1 MKNVAILGFGTVG
14 SGVYEM
20 LCQNAEKIEKAL
32 GYPLKVKY
40 ILDIR
45 DFSDRED
52 AHIFTKDFNVILEDP
67 EVDIVA
73 EVIGGINPA
82 YDFTKAAL
90 MSGKSVVTSN
100 KELVAKKGCEL
111 LAIAKEK
118 NINYLFEASVGGGIP
133 LINPV
138 NNCLAPNKIEEIGGI
153 LNGTTNY
160 ILTEMFEK
168 GRGFEEALKNAQE
181 LGYAERNPEADV
193 EGIDA
198 CRKISI
204 LMSLVTGKFCDSEKI
219 PTEGITKIDGKD
231 VAYAEKLDSVIK
243 LVAYGKNSEEGIFAE
258 VRPAM
263 IKNENPL
270 SSVRSVFNAAYVKGN
285 AVGKVMLYGRGAG
298 KMPTASAVVADIF
311 DVAKS
316 SENKGYFWDGECEF
330 IPIEKVKNSYFI
342 RANKK
347 DEAKIKEIIPDG
359 EFYYLDGETEEFA
372 VITPY
377 AENGYIDKLLEGI
390 DIIKKIRV
398 VGEDE

>member
-32 GYPLKVKY
+32 GFPIKVKY

-45 DFSDRED
+45 DFSDRDD
-52 AHIFTKDFNVILEDP
+52 AHIFTKDFNVILEDS
-67 EVDIVA
+67 EIDIIA
-73 EVIGGINPA
+73 EVIGGVHPA

-90 MSGKSVVTSN
+90 LAGKSVVTSN

-111 LAIAKEK
+111 LKIAKEN

-138 NNCLAPNKIEEIGGI
+138 HNCLAANKIEEIGGI

-168 GRGFEEALKNAQE
+168 GRTFDEALKNAQE

-204 LMSLVTGKFCDSEKI
+204 LMSLITGKFCDSEKI
-219 PTEGITKIDGKD
+219 HTEGITKIDEKD

-243 LVAYGKNSEEGIFAE
+243 LVAYGKNTEDGIFAA
-258 VRPAM
+258 VAPAM

-285 AVGKVMLYGRGAG
+285 AVGKVMFYGRGAG

-316 SENKGYFWDGECEF
+316 SDNKGYFWEEEGSF
-330 IPIEKVKNSYFI
+330 IPFEKMKESYFVRI
-342 RANKK
+342 AKK
-347 DEAKIKEIIPDG
+347 DEAKAKSL
-359 EFYYLDGETEEFA
+359 FYEDAFCCLSEEDDEFA
-372 VITPY
+372 VITPLM
-377 AENGYIDKLLEGI
+377 ENGLFEETFK
-390 DIIKKIRV
+390 DICVIKRIRI

>member
-32 GYPLKVKY
+32 GFPLKVKY

-52 AHIFTKDFNVILEDP
+52 ADIFTKDFNVILEDP

-90 MSGKSVVTSN
+90 QKGKSVVTSN

-111 LAIAKEK
+111 LALAKEK

-133 LINPV
+133 LINPIH
-138 NNCLAPNKIEEIGGI
+138 NCLAANKIEEIGGI

-168 GRGFEEALKNAQE
+168 GRTFDEALKNAQE

-204 LMSLVTGKFCDSEKI
+204 LMSLITEKFCDSEKI
-219 PTEGITKIDGKD
+219 YTEGITNIDEKD
-231 VAYAEKLDSVIK
+231 VAYAEALDSSIK
-243 LVAYGKNSEEGIFAE
+243 LVAYGKNTEDGIFAA

-263 IKNENPL
+263 VKNENPL

-285 AVGKVMLYGRGAG
+285 AVGKVMFYGRGAG
-298 KMPTASAVVADIF
+298 KMPTASAVVSDIL

-316 SENKGYFWDGECEF
+316 SDNKGYYWDCEAEL
-330 IPIEKVKNSYFI
+330 IPFEKMSDSYFLRI
-342 RANKK
+342 AKK
-347 DEAKIKEIIPDG
+347 DEAKAKALFADAECCYIPG
-359 EFYYLDGETEEFA
+359 EDKEFA
-372 VITPY
+372 MVIPSM
-377 AENGYIDKLLEGI
+377 ENGKLEAMLENIDV
-390 DIIKKIRV
+390 IKKIRIA
-398 VGEDE
+398 GEDE

>member
-181 LGYAERNPEADV
+181 LGYAERNPSADV
-193 EGIDA
+193 DGIDTK
-198 CRKISI
+198 RKISI
-204 LMSLVTGKFCDSEKI
+204 LMSLITGSFVDSEKI
-219 PTEGITKIDGKD
+219 YAEGITKIDSDD
-231 VAYAEKLDSVIK
+231 VKYAESLNKSIK
-243 LVAYGKNSEEGIFAE
+243 LIGYGYTEGEKIYAA
-258 VRPAM
+258 VCPTM
-263 IKNENPL
+263 IDNKEPL
-270 SSVRSVFNAAYVKGN
+270 SSINGVYNGVKAYGN
-285 AVGKVMLYGRGAG
+285 AVMDVMFYGRGAG
-298 KMPTASAVVADIF
+298 MMPTASAVVADIF
-311 DVAKS
+311 DIAKDTKNKNYFWEDKGDVLIPYNVAK
-316 SENKGYFWDGECEF
+316 ETYFVRVEGSD
-330 IPIEKVKNSYFI
+330 
-342 RANKK
+342 KK
-347 DEAKIKEIIPDG
+347 AVEEIFGAVSFAEIKEG
-359 EFYYLDGETEEFA
+359 EFAFIAPLMTNEEFNNKA
-372 VITPY
+372 KSIPM
-377 AENGYIDKLLEGI
+377 
-390 DIIKKIRV
+390 IKKIRV
-398 VGEDE
+398 MGESK